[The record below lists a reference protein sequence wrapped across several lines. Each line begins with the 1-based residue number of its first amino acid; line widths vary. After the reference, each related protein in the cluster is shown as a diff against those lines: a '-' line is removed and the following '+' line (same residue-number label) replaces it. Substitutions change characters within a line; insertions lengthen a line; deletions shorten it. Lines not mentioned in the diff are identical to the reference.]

1 MLTEK
6 GRMLLNEL
14 DASWGE
20 LVETIR
26 SLCIGSEK

>member
-6 GRMLLNEL
+6 GRALLTEL

-26 SLCIGSEK
+26 SLCGN